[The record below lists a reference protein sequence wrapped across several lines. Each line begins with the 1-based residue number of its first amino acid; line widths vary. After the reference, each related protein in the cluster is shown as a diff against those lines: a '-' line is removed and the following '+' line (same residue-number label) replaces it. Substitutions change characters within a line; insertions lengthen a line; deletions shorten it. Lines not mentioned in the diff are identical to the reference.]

1 VLKEVL
7 AYATQASILKSRAF
21 GFGAMTKAP
30 HDIEQTKRLMA
41 ALGRMPPKP
50 HEEMK
55 VGKLRAKKAK
65 SPVKRAAGKAKR

>member
-1 VLKEVL
+1 
-7 AYATQASILKSRAF
+7 
-21 GFGAMTKAP
+21 MTKAP